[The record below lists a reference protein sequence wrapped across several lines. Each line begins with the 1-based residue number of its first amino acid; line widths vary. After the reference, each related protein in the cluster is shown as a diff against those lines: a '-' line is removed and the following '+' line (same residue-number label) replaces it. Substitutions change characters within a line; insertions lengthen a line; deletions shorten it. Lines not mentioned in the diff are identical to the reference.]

1 MTEENKK
8 DRKNWTLAKKTEK
21 ELSKGYSV
29 DLKKSNQYQIVLTR
43 KKEFIFS
50 F

>member
-1 MTEENKK
+1 MAEDNKK
-8 DRKNWTLAKKTEK
+8 DRKNWTVAKKTES

-29 DLKKSNQYQIVLTR
+29 DLKKSNQYQLVLTR
-43 KKEFIFS
+43 KKEFLFS